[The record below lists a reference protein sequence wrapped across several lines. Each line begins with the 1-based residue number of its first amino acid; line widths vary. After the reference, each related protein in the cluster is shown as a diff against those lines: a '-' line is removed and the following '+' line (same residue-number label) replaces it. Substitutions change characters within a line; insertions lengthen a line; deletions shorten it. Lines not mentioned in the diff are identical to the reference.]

1 MIRNENL
8 AKNRFYCALRKYLR
22 VVNQF
27 LKGKAKR
34 SKNQKEVKYE
44 SIIRVLEVRES
55 LPEHLKLVNYELRS
69 RIIDEVLVMALDNE
83 CRLDTATQEFIAS
96 INKFN
101 LGTRNFKTTK
111 SKGSKNQGK
120 QKVAENESVNGSSNS
135 LSGATCQQ
143 ISEITVSM

>member
-69 RIIDEVLVMALDNE
+69 RIID
-83 CRLDTATQEFIAS
+83 
-96 INKFN
+96 
-101 LGTRNFKTTK
+101 
-111 SKGSKNQGK
+111 
-120 QKVAENESVNGSSNS
+120 
-135 LSGATCQQ
+135 
-143 ISEITVSM
+143 